1 MTLRIGILG
10 TRGIPNHY
18 GGFEQFAEYLS
29 TGLVEKGH
37 EVFVYNSHNHPYQ
50 QNEWKNVQLIHCYDP
65 EYQVG
70 SFGQFIY
77 DFNCILDARRR
88 NFDVILMLGFTSSS
102 AWGWF
107 YPNQSALI
115 FNMDGLEWKRTKYSK
130 PVQQFLK
137 LAEKMAVR
145 FSNFYIADSVVI
157 QSYLQNKYAIASEHI
172 PYGAEIFY
180 NEEESLL
187 QEYGV
192 KKHEYFILMAR
203 MAAENNIEMILDG
216 FHASHSNKKFLVVG
230 SVENKLGKHL
240 AQKFKHDKRIQFT
253 GGIYNSPQKIHS
265 LKLYSNLYFHGH
277 SVGGTNPSL
286 LEAMASRSLIAAHEN
301 PFNRSV
307 LQKDALYFS
316 SAQQVTAIIE
326 NAVRDGS
333 EASLISNNLQKIK
346 DQFSWENVI
355 KKYEDFIQ
363 RCALKKA
370 AELNRERMAI
380 APERSLPDS
389 RRGRRVTFWP

>member
-37 EVFVYNSHNHPYQ
+37 EVFVYNSHNHPYHS
-50 QNEWKNVQLIHCYDP
+50 NTWKNVQLIHCFDP
-65 EYQVG
+65 EYQLG

-77 DFNCILDARRR
+77 DLNCILDARRR

-107 YPNQSALI
+107 YPNQSTLI

-137 LAEKMAVR
+137 LAEKLAVR
-145 FSNFYIADSVVI
+145 FSHYYIADSVVI
-157 QSYLQNKYAIASEHI
+157 QSYLQSKYAIASEHI
-172 PYGAEIFY
+172 PYGAEIHY
-180 NEEESLL
+180 NEDENLL

-192 KKHEYFILMAR
+192 KKNGYFLLMAR

-216 FHASHSNKKFLVVG
+216 FHASNSTKKFLVVG
-230 SVENKLGKHL
+230 SVDNKPGRQLV
-240 AQKFKHDKRIQFT
+240 QKFGNDERIVFT
-253 GGIYNSPQKIHS
+253 GGIYNHPQKIHS
-265 LKLYSNLYFHGH
+265 LKVYSNLYFHGH

-286 LEAMASRSLIAAHEN
+286 LEAMASRALIAAHDN

-307 LQKDALYFS
+307 LQQDAFYFS
-316 SAQQVTAIIE
+316 SCNEVREIIE
-326 NAVRDGS
+326 NTHRNGREMVM
-333 EASLISNNLQKIK
+333 INNNLQRIRE
-346 DQFSWENVI
+346 QFSWDHVI

-363 RCALKKA
+363 RCVLEK
-370 AELNRERMAI
+370 MS
-380 APERSLPDS
+380 RSLQGS
-389 RRGRRVTFWP
+389 KF

>member
-29 TGLVEKGH
+29 TGLVSKGH

-50 QNEWKNVQLIHCYDP
+50 NSTWKNVQLIHCYDP
-65 EYQVG
+65 EHQLG

-77 DFNCILDARRR
+77 DFNCIMDARRR

-102 AWGWF
+102 AWGWL
-107 YPNQSALI
+107 YPHQSALI

-130 PVQQFLK
+130 PVQKFLL
-137 LAEKMAVR
+137 LAEKLAVK

-157 QSYLQNKYAIASEHI
+157 QSYLKSKYAISSEHI
-172 PYGAEIFY
+172 AYGAEVHD
-180 NEEESLL
+180 NEAESLL

-192 KKHEYFILMAR
+192 KKYEYFILMAR

-216 FHASHSNKKFLVVG
+216 FHASNSNKKFLVVG
-230 SVENKLGKHL
+230 SVDNKHGRYLV
-240 AQKFKHDKRIQFT
+240 QKFKTDKRIVFT
-253 GGIYNSPQKIHS
+253 GGIYNHPQKIHS
-265 LKLYSNLYFHGH
+265 LKIFSSLYFHGH

-286 LEAMASRSLIAAHEN
+286 LEAMASRALVAAHDN
-301 PFNRSV
+301 PFNRAI
-307 LQKDALYFS
+307 LHQDTFYFS
-316 SAQQVTAIIE
+316 SYNEVKEIIE
-326 NAVRDGS
+326 TSRRNAREMVMID
-333 EASLISNNLQKIK
+333 NNLKKIQE
-346 DQFSWENVI
+346 QFNWDTVI

-363 RCALKKA
+363 RCVIEK
-370 AELNRERMAI
+370 MSQ
-380 APERSLPDS
+380 SLTPQPPKEKM
-389 RRGRRVTFWP
+389 FNA

>member
-29 TGLVEKGH
+29 TGLVSKGH

-50 QNEWKNVQLIHCYDP
+50 SNTWKNVQLIHCYDP
-65 EYQVG
+65 EYQMG

-77 DFNCILDARRR
+77 DLNCILDARRR

-107 YPNQSALI
+107 YPDQSTLI

-130 PVQQFLK
+130 PVQKFLL
-137 LAEKMAVR
+137 LAEKLAVR
-145 FSNFYIADSVVI
+145 FSHFYIADSVVI
-157 QSYLQNKYAIASEHI
+157 QSYLQSKYSIASEHI
-172 PYGAEIFY
+172 PYGAEIHY

-192 KKHEYFILMAR
+192 KKHEYYILMAR

-216 FHASHSNKKFLVVG
+216 FHASNSSKKFLVVG
-230 SVENKLGKHL
+230 SVDNKPGRHL
-240 AQKFKHDKRIQFT
+240 VQKFKNDERIVFT
-253 GGIYNSPQKIHS
+253 GGIYNHPQKIHS
-265 LKLYSNLYFHGH
+265 LKIYSNLYFHGH

-286 LEAMASRSLIAAHEN
+286 LEAMASRSLVAAHDN
-301 PFNRSV
+301 PFNRAV
-307 LQKDALYFS
+307 LQQDAYYFS
-316 SAQQVTAIIE
+316 SFHEVKEIIE
-326 NAVRDGS
+326 NTHRNGHETAMID
-333 EASLISNNLQKIK
+333 NNLKKIQ
-346 DQFSWENVI
+346 DQFNWDNVI
-355 KKYEDFIQ
+355 NKYEDFLQ
-363 RCALKKA
+363 RCV
-370 AELNRERMAI
+370 I
-380 APERSLPDS
+380 AKESQSLQS
-389 RRGRRVTFWP
+389 SKS

>member
-29 TGLVEKGH
+29 TGLVSKGH

-50 QNEWKNVQLIHCYDP
+50 SNTWNNVQLIHCYDP
-65 EYQVG
+65 EYQLG

-107 YPNQSALI
+107 YPDQSTLI

-130 PVQQFLK
+130 PVQKFLL
-137 LAEKMAVR
+137 LAEKLAVR
-145 FSNFYIADSVVI
+145 FSHYYIADSVVI
-157 QSYLQNKYAIASEHI
+157 QSYLKSKYAIASEHI
-172 PYGAEIFY
+172 PYGAEIHD
-180 NEEESLL
+180 NEDEQLL

-192 KKHEYFILMAR
+192 KKHDYFILMAR

-216 FHASHSNKKFLVVG
+216 FHASNSSKKFLVVG
-230 SVENKLGKHL
+230 SVDNKTGRHL
-240 AQKFKHDKRIQFT
+240 VQKFKNDERILFT
-253 GGIYNSPQKIHS
+253 GGIYNHPQKIHS
-265 LKLYSNLYFHGH
+265 LKIYSNLYFHGH

-286 LEAMASRSLIAAHEN
+286 LEAMASRSLVAAHDN
-301 PFNRSV
+301 PFNRAV
-307 LQKDALYFS
+307 LQQDAFYFAS
-316 SAQQVTAIIE
+316 RNEVREIIE
-326 NAVRDGS
+326 NTHRNGREMVM
-333 EASLISNNLQKIK
+333 INNNLQKIQE
-346 DQFSWENVI
+346 QFSWENVI

-363 RCALKKA
+363 RCVLEK
-370 AELNRERMAI
+370 MS
-380 APERSLPDS
+380 RSLKNDPAIKVQGS
-389 RRGRRVTFWP
+389 RS

>member
-29 TGLVEKGH
+29 TGLVAKGH
-37 EVFVYNSHNHPYQ
+37 EVFVYNSHNHPYRQ
-50 QNEWKNVQLIHCYDP
+50 SEWNNVQLIHCYDP
-65 EYQVG
+65 EYQLG

-88 NFDVILMLGFTSSS
+88 KFDAILMLGFTSSS

-107 YPNQSALI
+107 YPDQSTLI

-130 PVQQFLK
+130 PVQKFLK
-137 LAEKMAVR
+137 LAEKLAVR
-145 FSNFYIADSVVI
+145 FGNYYIADSVI
-157 QSYLQNKYAIASEHI
+157 LQSYLKNKYAIASEHI
-172 PYGAEIFY
+172 PYGAEIYY

-192 KKHEYFILMAR
+192 KPYEYFILMAR

-216 FHASHSNKKFLVVG
+216 FHASGTDKKFLVVG
-230 SVENKLGKHL
+230 SVENKFGRQLV
-240 AQKFKHDKRIQFT
+240 QKFKNDERIIFT
-253 GGIYNSPQKIHS
+253 GGIYNHPQKIHS
-265 LKLYSNLYFHGH
+265 LKVYSSLYFHGH

-286 LEAMASRSLIAAHEN
+286 LEAMASRSLIAAHDN

-307 LQKDALYFS
+307 LQHDALYFS
-316 SAQQVTAIIE
+316 SPNDIRNI
-326 NAVRDGS
+326 
-333 EASLISNNLQKIK
+333 ISNNIRDGREMSMINNNLKKIK

-355 KKYEDFIQ
+355 RKYEDFIQ
-363 RCALKKA
+363 RCVRQKA
-370 AELNRERMAI
+370 AGLSDQNTSFPVKGKGI
-380 APERSLPDS
+380 LIK
-389 RRGRRVTFWP
+389 